1 MSEEHKFASCC
12 LPLRQPLVLGFLL
25 PALPVRALL
34 VPAVLALPTL
44 SIIIIIN
51 IMANFASASFKRLF
65 NLDFDL
71 ANNLC
76 RVIKQLDK
84 SENDRWGSQRGSEGV
99 CLVIRLCNNI
109 ADLFCTGRHSGAN
122 IMCHF
127 MGQVY
132 SARLSVAIILDR
144 ADCTRR
150 H

>member
-1 MSEEHKFASCC
+1 MKNTSSQVVVFLFGSHLYLASCC
-12 LPLRQPLVLGFLL
+12 LRCQFWLCLCL
-25 PALPVRALL
+25 
-34 VPAVLALPTL
+34 VLALPTL

-76 RVIKQLDK
+76 RVIKQLGK
-84 SENDRWGSQRGSEGV
+84 SENDRGRGFVAWSCGM
-99 CLVIRLCNNI
+99 RLCNNI